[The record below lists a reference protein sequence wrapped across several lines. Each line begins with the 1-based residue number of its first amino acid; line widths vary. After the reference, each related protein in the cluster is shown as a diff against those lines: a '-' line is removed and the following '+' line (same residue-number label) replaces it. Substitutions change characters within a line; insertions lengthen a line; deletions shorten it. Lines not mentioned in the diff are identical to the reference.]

1 MNEGINETPPSP
13 ARFRPMIMQKPV
25 PLPSSEFARGDDDS
39 SMMRDSSVPSESSN
53 PSRQIN

>member
-25 PLPSSEFARGDDDS
+25 PLPSSEFDLGDDDS